1 MGMKAGGNTISLK
14 ESLEHA
20 QVYLEVINFRHQ
32 EKIRFLTDVG
42 ETAEK
47 CYVPQFMLQPILEN
61 AVVHGFHDA
70 SKGYAVQ
77 ISAHVQGEVLH
88 IQVKDNGTGMTK
100 ENLEKLQN
108 YIQGEADPEKSIGIV
123 NVNQR
128 IRLFYG
134 EEYGIQIRSRKQ
146 MGTEVEIILP
156 VKMQSENMKKLGE
169 EVEEDVSGVDRR

>member
-1 MGMKAGGNTISLK
+1 
-14 ESLEHA
+14 
-20 QVYLEVINFRHQ
+20 
-32 EKIRFLTDVG
+32 
-42 ETAEK
+42 
-47 CYVPQFMLQPILEN
+47 
-61 AVVHGFHDA
+61 
-70 SKGYAVQ
+70 
-77 ISAHVQGEVLH
+77 
-88 IQVKDNGTGMTK
+88 MTK

>member
-1 MGMKAGGNTISLK
+1 M
-14 ESLEHA
+14 
-20 QVYLEVINFRHQ
+20 
-32 EKIRFLTDVG
+32 G

-100 ENLEKLQN
+100 E
-108 YIQGEADPEKSIGIV
+108 KSGKASELYS
-123 NVNQR
+123 R
-128 IRLFYG
+128 G
-134 EEYGIQIRSRKQ
+134 SRSGKKYWYCKC
-146 MGTEVEIILP
+146 E
-156 VKMQSENMKKLGE
+156 SENPSVLW
-169 EVEEDVSGVDRR
+169 RRVWNSDQESKTDGYRGRDHSTSKDAV